1 VEKFSTITRA
11 IERDRAVGRRPLG
24 GEDHT
29 NFMAALAMRIRAR
42 RVRLRES
49 APDGS
54 HWVGEKHG
62 VARPIVIP
70 EYNEIGLDIIQANM
84 RTAKMSRERYFKL
97 LREC

>member
-1 VEKFSTITRA
+1 VEKSSTITRA

-24 GEDHT
+24 GEDYT

-42 RVRLRES
+42 RVRLREAHKRQS
-49 APDGS
+49 LGR
-54 HWVGEKHG
+54 EKHG

-84 RTAKMSRERYFKL
+84 RTAKMSRGRYFKL